1 MTLADLDAVLALQQR
16 CYGVSFL
23 EGRAAFAAKLA
34 ATQGLDCCWM
44 AHGPQGPLAYAVSLP
59 VCEQTL
65 PALDAPRCERPAA
78 PTLLY
83 LHDMAVAPEARS
95 FGLARRLLALLGKRA
110 QALGLLQLGLVAVQ
124 GSVPYWQRQ
133 GFAAPASLP
142 EALRAK
148 LASFGADARF
158 LCRAVPAPVTVSTRR

>member
-1 MTLADLDAVLALQQR
+1 MTPADLDAVLALQQR

-23 EGRAAFAAKLA
+23 ERREAFAAKLVV
-34 ATQGLDCCWM
+34 TEGLGCCWLVRRD
-44 AHGPQGPLAYAVSLP
+44 GEPLAYAVSLP
-59 VCEQTL
+59 VCEATL
-65 PALDAPRCERPAA
+65 PALDAPRCERPAH

-95 FGLARRLLALLGKRA
+95 LGVAAQLLARLADSAR
-110 QALGLLQLGLVAVQ
+110 ALGLLRIGLVAVQ

-133 GFAAPASLP
+133 GFVEPGALSD
-142 EALRAK
+142 ALRIK

-158 LCRAVPAPVTVSTRR
+158 LTQSCK